1 MFVLFKFYLKV
12 LATPYS
18 ENRPIVV
25 RRPFE
30 QLKQQL
36 NHRLP
41 FELELD
47 ALRLLALINDK
58 CAIDFKI
65 AQTFIQQDNHE
76 EFLFW
81 ILCLDEIP
89 LSSN

>member
-1 MFVLFKFYLKV
+1 MIYKASTMYLLISKV
-12 LATPYS
+12 PIQLLHS

-30 QLKQQL
+30 QLNQQL
-36 NHRLP
+36 NHGLP

-58 CAIDFKI
+58 CAIDFQI
-65 AQTFIQQDNHE
+65 AQTLI
-76 EFLFW
+76 
-81 ILCLDEIP
+81 
-89 LSSN
+89 